1 MKGVLKFLIG
11 IVIIFTFTF
20 FNGWIIWKELCWFGP
35 MLNIPHIGYLP
46 CVGIA
51 TMIACLTNITGMSKI
66 KTDAQNK
73 TLLIVVIESIG
84 TKLLL
89 LLIAYIIYILIR

>member
-1 MKGVLKFLIG
+1 MKGILKFLIG
-11 IVIIFTFTF
+11 VAIIFVFTF
-20 FNGWIIWKELCWFGP
+20 FDGWIIWKELCWFGP

-51 TMIACLTNITGMSKI
+51 TMIACFTNMTGITRI
-66 KTDAQNK
+66 KKEESDK
-73 TLLIVVIESIG
+73 SLLISGAESIG

-89 LLIAYIIYILIR
+89 LLTAYIIYILIR